1 MWWGKGMIVLFCS
14 FSIFFLTKIFDKFT
28 ELTHGISLLCVL
40 ITFCFWNLS
49 ARWYSMEM
57 AGVVCYTGASII
69 TQAREIVE
77 QIGVISFWWLKIFQ
91 IINDNCNFIPKQI
104 CHSIFKKRLFSG
116 RPLELDTDGIWCVL
130 PASFPENYII
140 KTTNPKKAKVPISY
154 PGAMLNVMVKVSHQV
169 HGQKQIQCVQN
180 ESWYEK

>member
-14 FSIFFLTKIFDKFT
+14 FSIFFVTKIFDKFT

-77 QIGVISFWWLKIFQ
+77 QIGVISFWWLKISE
-91 IINDNCNFIPKQI
+91 IINDQCTFILKKNLRRY
-104 CHSIFKKRLFSG
+104 IFGIENILRSTFRIGHGRYMVRTAGKFSRKLHNQNNQPEKG
-116 RPLELDTDGIWCVL
+116 QSSNLIPWCYVECDG
-130 PASFPENYII
+130 
-140 KTTNPKKAKVPISY
+140 
-154 PGAMLNVMVKVSHQV
+154 
-169 HGQKQIQCVQN
+169 
-180 ESWYEK
+180 